1 MALEMIARDIGETPW
16 LVVWLL
22 TPTALVGA
30 LWLVRRRRRDTG
42 ARRTF
47 VEATVLAVGALA
59 LQAGAWFAYYAVPLT
74 NVGVAGFLPWFVLP
88 TIVGLA
94 AAVWAAAALFTT
106 SGRASRTR

>member
-1 MALEMIARDIGETPW
+1 MVLEMIARDIGEAPW

-47 VEATVLAVGALA
+47 VEATVLVVGALT
-59 LQAGAWFAYYAVPLT
+59 LQVGAWFAYYAVPLT
-74 NVGVAGFLPWFVLP
+74 NVGVAGFLPWLVLP
-88 TIVGLA
+88 TLVGLA
-94 AAVWAAAALFTT
+94 AAVWAAASQVRA